1 MVRLSTG
8 SVNGHKVIDKKDR
21 SCQESHQRHWIVQV
35 LSTERGERGVGN
47 PTSVR
52 SSPFYNTSSHQ
63 LLTNPTSRQC
73 VVRSS
78 PFYNTSSNQLLT
90 NPTSRQCVVRS
101 SPFYHT
107 TSHQLL
113 TNPTSRQSAVPVQ
126 RSETLNT

>member
-47 PTSVR
+47 PTSRQCVVR

-78 PFYNTSSNQLLT
+78 PFYNTSSHQLLT

-101 SPFYHT
+101 SPFYR
-107 TSHQLL
+107 LPGRL
-113 TNPTSRQSAVPVQ
+113 FRERRRIKEDLV
-126 RSETLNT
+126 R

>member
-1 MVRLSTG
+1 MVRLSSV
-8 SVNGHKVIDKKDR
+8 SVNGLKVVDKKDR

-47 PTSVR
+47 PPSRQCVVR

-78 PFYNTSSNQLLT
+78 PVYNTSSHQLLT

-101 SPFYHT
+101 SPVYRLPGRLF
-107 TSHQLL
+107 
-113 TNPTSRQSAVPVQ
+113 R
-126 RSETLNT
+126 E